1 MKNIL
6 RIVIII
12 ILVFIGLKLIF
23 PSKYGDKLK
32 EVSFDKDANIIINF
46 TDNKSLDTIYHVGL
60 EVLGIKGK
68 KFVIREIQD
77 NVKTGYKDEL
87 ILIGSVVKYKEY
99 YLIYTKLTNNKKMI
113 DIASHE
119 LIHVKQYMD
128 NRLEVTPKNLRWEN
142 KFYTL
147 PLTVSYED
155 APWEIEAFDKA
166 KEFKDLMYN
175 SLLVKK

>member
-12 ILVFIGLKLIF
+12 IFVVIGITLLF
-23 PSKYGDKLK
+23 PSEYGDNIKN
-32 EVSFDKDANIIINF
+32 VSYNKDNNLIVNR
-46 TDNKSLDTIYHVGL
+46 TSNKSLDTIYHVGL
-60 EVLGIKGK
+60 ELLGVKGE
-68 KFVIREIQD
+68 KFVIREID
-77 NVKTGYKDEL
+77 ENAKAGFKDDL
-87 ILIGSVVKYKEY
+87 TLIGSVVKYKDY
-99 YLIYTKLTNNKKMI
+99 YLIYTKLTDNKKMI

-119 LIHVKQYMD
+119 LMHVKQYMD
-128 NRLEVTPKNLRWEN
+128 NRLEITPINLRWEN

-147 PLTVSYED
+147 PLTVKYED

-166 KEFKDLMYN
+166 KELKNLMYN